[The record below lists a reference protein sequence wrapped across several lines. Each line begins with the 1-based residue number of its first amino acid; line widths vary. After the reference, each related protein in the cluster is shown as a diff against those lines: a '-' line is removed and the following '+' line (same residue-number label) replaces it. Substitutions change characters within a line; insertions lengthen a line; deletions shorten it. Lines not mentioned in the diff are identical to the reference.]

1 MDQDYALMSQ
11 DRVPVDPAQDCSA
24 SGSRPVLVDMGQ
36 DRTLDSF
43 HPFAL
48 LFLSLIVLLLLFL
61 VLLVLPLLHSPCP
74 PAAS

>member
-1 MDQDYALMSQ
+1 MDQDYTLMSQ

-24 SGSRPVLVDMGQ
+24 SGSKPVLVDMGQ

-43 HPFAL
+43 VPFAL
-48 LFLSLIVLLLLFL
+48 LSLIVLLLLFL